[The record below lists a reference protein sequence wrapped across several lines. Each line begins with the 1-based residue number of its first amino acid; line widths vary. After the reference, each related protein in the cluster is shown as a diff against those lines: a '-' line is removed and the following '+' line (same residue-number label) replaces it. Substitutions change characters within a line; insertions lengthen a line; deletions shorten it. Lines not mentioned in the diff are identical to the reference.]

1 MSLSNEGKANVNKD
15 VSWSYDLVFACFPLS
30 FFLFPFLL
38 SCLSCDGFCRIPFRL
53 RFFLSIS
60 FYLFLFF
67 PAAFTFLSSFCFSSG
82 ISFRLQIE
90 FFIIVLHF
98 HPAVA
103 LFCLVLRSGTK
114 PKRRQKRRQNSR
126 QAAWH
131 GPSQELAS
139 LLPHPA
145 TTATTATAT
154 AGPSYAS
161 AAGFCLTTASKA
173 PTPPPT
179 LR

>member
-1 MSLSNEGKANVNKD
+1 M
-15 VSWSYDLVFACFPLS
+15 VFACFPLS

-53 RFFLSIS
+53 RFLSTFPIFS
-60 FYLFLFF
+60 S
-67 PAAFTFLSSFCFSSG
+67 PAAFTFLSRFCFSSV

-90 FFIIVLHF
+90 FFIILLHF

-145 TTATTATAT
+145 TTATTPTAT

-161 AAGFCLTTASKA
+161 AAGFCLTTTSKA
-173 PTPPPT
+173 PTPPPS
-179 LR
+179 L